1 MEKEYEEYRLKS
13 TTAANVTHNVMIL
26 HSQTA
31 NFQDFTPPVRLIRD
45 RHYDTDS
52 DEDGM
57 DVDEGK
63 LPKRPEP
70 VQAGRGKRKRTRIL
84 WLEDEDEIALRE
96 QESAPWLLED
106 FDGQHTFTGRLEG
119 GQQGNYVFF
128 VNQGNEFRVLPISR
142 WYRFQPKL
150 AYQPMSLEEAEA
162 QLAKG
167 AGSGGAS
174 FSMRKS
180 HQEDGEEPAPK
191 RKIDRLLKPTA
202 MAKPAAVTKSSSRD
216 EGEDLDFEDI
226 FDDDDEGIGEEDGQ
240 AGADSDQPRKKKV
253 TTMHGRQVKKLIR
266 HLDGDEDEEEEED
279 EDEVDPYAD
288 EDDLEEIADLIAKP
302 TTNAAQMSQTSQT
315 QKILHP
321 APVKALGAQSP
332 TPSQTSQHSSQLS
345 QKGSPPSRTGS
356 PALSATSGTQI
367 TEADIRE
374 ILRGQPLTTKDL
386 IVRLKPKL
394 KADPANKDVL
404 RELIKK
410 MAMMKPSVSGEDEK
424 LLELRP
430 EYR

>member
-1 MEKEYEEYRLKS
+1 MEREYEEYRLKS
-13 TTAANVTHNVMIL
+13 TTAANVTHNVMVL
-26 HSQTA
+26 QSQTA
-31 NFQDFTPPVRLIRD
+31 DFQDFTPPVRLIRD
-45 RHYDTDS
+45 RHYDSDS
-52 DEDGM
+52 DEDAM
-57 DVDEGK
+57 DVDEAGK
-63 LPKRPEP
+63 LPRKPEP

-106 FDGQHTFTGRLEG
+106 FDGQHTFSGRLEG

-150 AYQPMSLEEAEA
+150 AFQPMSIEEAEA
-162 QLAKG
+162 QMAKG
-167 AGSGGAS
+167 VGTGAA
-174 FSMRKS
+174 MRFNSSKKG
-180 HQEDGEEPAPK
+180 QDDGEEAAPK
-191 RKIDRLLKPTA
+191 RKLDRILKPTA
-202 MAKPAAVTKSSSRD
+202 PSKPTVTKSNSRD

-226 FDDDDEGIGEEDGQ
+226 FDDDDEGFDGEDGPTE
-240 AGADSDQPRKKKV
+240 SDLPRKKKV
-253 TTMHGRQVKKLIR
+253 TTMHGRQVKKLVR
-266 HLDGDEDEEEEED
+266 NLDGEDDDEDDEE

-302 TTNAAQMSQTSQT
+302 ANLSQVNLSQTTIPSQS
-315 QKILHP
+315 QKVLHP
-321 APVKALGAQSP
+321 APVKIPVGSQSP
-332 TPSQTSQHSSQLS
+332 SLSQSSQ
-345 QKGSPPSRTGS
+345 QKGGSPPSRTVS
-356 PALSATSGTQI
+356 PALSASASTLI

-374 ILRGQPLTTKDL
+374 ILRGQPMTTKDL

-394 KADPANKDVL
+394 KADPSNKETL

-410 MAMMKPSVSGEDEK
+410 MAMMKPSVSGDDEK

-430 EYR
+430 EYK